1 MKRAA
6 WLLLALALAATR
18 PAAAQD
24 YHWEDLRIPMPAAGP
39 RGLEAMLIRPA
50 EKQAYPLALISHGAP
65 LDIKQRPLMAPQ
77 WMYWQALEFARR
89 GFAVLIVMRRGYGD
103 SGSSYVEYTC
113 CGSQHYQ
120 QGTQAMSADL
130 RAAIVAMKG
139 RADVTT
145 KGMIAVGNSA
155 GGLASMVL
163 ATDPPPGLAAV
174 ISFAGGMRWR
184 TADLK
189 IRPDSQDRLVSAYK
203 MLGRKARIPMLW
215 IYAENDSYFEP
226 DMVRRMH
233 DSFTSSGGRAQLIN
247 APAFGSDGHFL
258 FSREGIP
265 VWAPMVD
272 DFLRAQRLGRA
283 DVLPLP
289 APATLP
295 PPPRLSEQGRT
306 AFANFL
312 KAAPHKAFA
321 VSPKGAFGFR
331 SGLRAT
337 EANTQA
343 LEGCSKHAQ
352 DCAIYA
358 IDDALAATA
367 DAAPASAKQ

>member
-6 WLLLALALAATR
+6 WLLLAFALAATR

-24 YHWEDLRIPMPAAGP
+24 YYREDLRIAMPAAGP

-50 EKQAYPLALISHGAP
+50 EKQAYPLVLISHGAP
-65 LDIKQRPLMAPQ
+65 SDIRQRPQMSPYGF
-77 WMYWQALEFARR
+77 YWQALEFARR
-89 GFAVLIVMRRGYGD
+89 GFAVLVVMRRGYGD
-103 SGSSYVEYTC
+103 SGGTYVENTC
-113 CGSQHYQ
+113 CDLQ
-120 QGTQAMSADL
+120 QYGRGTEAMSADL
-130 RAAIVAMKG
+130 RAAIAAMKG

-145 KGMIAVGNSA
+145 KDMIAVGTSA
-155 GGLASMVL
+155 GGLASVAL

-174 ISFAGGMRWR
+174 INFAGGIRWR

-189 IRPDSQDRLVSAYK
+189 VRPDSQDGLVGAFK
-203 MLGRKARIPMLW
+203 IFGKKARIPMLW
-215 IYAENDSYFEP
+215 VYADNDSYFGPELA
-226 DMVRRMH
+226 RRIY
-233 DSFTSSGGRAQLIN
+233 DAFTSSGGRAQLIN

-258 FSREGIP
+258 FSKDGIP
-265 VWAPMVD
+265 VWAPVVD
-272 DFLRAQRLGRA
+272 DFLRAQHLGRA
-283 DVLPLP
+283 DVLPPP
-289 APATLP
+289 APAELP

-337 EANTQA
+337 EATAQA

-367 DAAPASAKQ
+367 DAAPGSAKQ

>member
-6 WLLLALALAATR
+6 WLLLAFALAATR

-24 YHWEDLRIPMPAAGP
+24 YYREDLRIPMPAAGP

-50 EKQAYPLALISHGAP
+50 EKQAYPLALISHGSP
-65 LDIKQRPLMAPQ
+65 LDTSQRPLMAPQ
-77 WMYWQALEFARR
+77 WLYWQALEFARR

-113 CGSQHYQ
+113 CGPQHYQ
-120 QGTQAMSADL
+120 QGTQAMAADL
-130 RAAIVAMKG
+130 RAAIAAMKG

-155 GGLASMVL
+155 GGLASVVL

-174 ISFAGGMRWR
+174 ISFAGGIRWR

-203 MLGRKARIPMLW
+203 MLGRKARTPMLW

-226 DMVRRMH
+226 DLVRRMH

-258 FSREGIP
+258 FSKDGIP
-265 VWAPMVD
+265 VWAPVVD
-272 DFLRAQRLGRA
+272 DFLRAQHLGRA
-283 DVLPLP
+283 DLLPLP
-289 APATLP
+289 APAELP
-295 PPPRLSEQGRT
+295 APPRLSEQGRT

-337 EANTQA
+337 EANAQA
-343 LEGCSKHAQ
+343 LEGCNKHAQ

-367 DAAPASAKQ
+367 DAAPGSAKH